1 MTVRM
6 QSISAHSILGGV
18 LAVLLHGAL
27 PLDMLETI
35 INEYIRVKTDTA
47 Q

>member
-1 MTVRM
+1 M
-6 QSISAHSILGGV
+6 QSTRAPTIRDDV

-35 INEYIRVKTDTA
+35 INEYIRAKSDAA